1 MEKKNLEVN
10 LQCENVNLQSLEAA
24 LDIELPHSYSTALDT
39 A

>member
-1 MEKKNLEVN
+1 MEEKNLEVN
-10 LQCENVNLQSLEAA
+10 LQCENVNLQSLEAD